1 MTAHLA
7 TQVHIVLNTK
17 DGKGGESVL
26 AANVTQ
32 TPEQYQI

>member
-7 TQVHIVLNTK
+7 TQVHKVLNTK
-17 DGKGGESVL
+17 DEKEGESVL

-32 TPEQYQI
+32 TPE